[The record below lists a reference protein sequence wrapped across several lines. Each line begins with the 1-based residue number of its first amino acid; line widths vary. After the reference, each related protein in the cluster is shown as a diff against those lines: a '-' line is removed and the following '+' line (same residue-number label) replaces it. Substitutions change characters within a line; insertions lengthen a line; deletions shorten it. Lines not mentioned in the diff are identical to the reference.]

1 MRLQKVVRC
10 MDVQLQSSF
19 NIFLWMKLETVR
31 DAMKKDFI
39 VVILRMKI
47 VPWFIEAEQTYQ

>member
-1 MRLQKVVRC
+1 

-19 NIFLWMKLETVR
+19 NIFLWMKLEKVR